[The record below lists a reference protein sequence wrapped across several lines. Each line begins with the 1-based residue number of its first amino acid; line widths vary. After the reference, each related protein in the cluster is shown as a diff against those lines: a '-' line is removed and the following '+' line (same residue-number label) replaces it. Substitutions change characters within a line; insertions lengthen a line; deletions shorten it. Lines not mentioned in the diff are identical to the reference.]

1 MKRVAII
8 IAYDGTNYAGFQI
21 QKNALSIEE
30 VLNTCLSELLKEEVH
45 IIGASRTDSG
55 VHALGNVAVFDTETR
70 IPAEKIALAANQFL
84 PEDVKIQKSFEVDK
98 DFHPRYNNSK
108 KTYEYRILN
117 TRVQIPTY
125 RNNSYFFHRKL
136 DVEKMQEAARY
147 LLGEHD
153 FQAFCSANAQV
164 NDTYRTIYS
173 LDVKRDG
180 DFVIVRI
187 TGNGF
192 LYNMVRIV
200 TGSLLQV
207 GSGAKKPEWIKEVL
221 DSRDRQKAGACAPAV
236 GLTLIGIEYEDLADQ
251 LFVQNDLIMYG
262 LWQKEIAEKK
272 KAYLTIFDSDEDE
285 LEPTISRLTKKTFR
299 YGAKY
304 FYVRHA
310 SSLDLSKLCKASK
323 NNKFKGKEFFTA
335 GDYRYTLYGEMW
347 QMDRDLRANP
357 ASVEGVKVSLVPL
370 TEERKE
376 EFIKIYNKCFYSVP
390 CSITL
395 DERLL
400 DGYMES
406 SEKAMYFIEDEEKT
420 HGIIILSEGEETIEI
435 AAMGI
440 IGTSR
445 RKGYALDTIE
455 LVAKLA
461 SDKEKKRVT
470 LQVFEKNKKAVALY
484 IKSWF
489 YRIRATEKWYETI
502 DAMKS

>member
-1 MKRVAII
+1 MKRVLII

-30 VLNTCLSELLKEEVH
+30 VLNTCLSELLKEEIH

-55 VHALGNVAVFDTETR
+55 VHALGNVAVFDTETK

-84 PEDVKIQKSFEVDK
+84 PEDVKIQKSYEVDK

-117 TRVQIPTY
+117 TRVQIPSY

-136 DVEKMQEAARY
+136 DVEKMQEAAKY

-153 FQAFCSANAQV
+153 FQAYCSANAQV

-173 LDVKRDG
+173 CDVKRDG
-180 DFVIVRI
+180 DFVTIRI

-200 TGSLLQV
+200 TGSLLAV
-207 GSGAKKPEWIKEVL
+207 GTGSKEPIWIKTVL
-221 DSRDRQKAGACAPAV
+221 DSKDRQKAGTCAPAV

-251 LFVQNDLIMYG
+251 LLVQNDLIMYA

-272 KAYLTIFDSDEDE
+272 KAYLTVFMSDEDE
-285 LEPTISRLTKKTFR
+285 LEPTISRLTKKSFR

-310 SSLDLSKLCKASK
+310 GILDLASVCKASK

-357 ASVEGVKVSLVPL
+357 AALTDLRVSFVKLDN
-370 TEERKE
+370 ERKE
-376 EFIKIYNKCFYSVP
+376 EFIKIYNKCFFSVP
-390 CSITL
+390 CSISL
-395 DERLL
+395 DESAV
-400 DGYMES
+400 DIYMENS
-406 SEKAMYFIEDEEKT
+406 QKELMFIEAEGKV
-420 HGIIILSEGEETIEI
+420 HGIIILSKTEETIEI
-435 AAMGI
+435 DAMAI

-445 RKGYALDTIE
+445 RKGYACEAIE
-455 LVAKLA
+455 LVTDMAEKMG
-461 SDKEKKRVT
+461 KKRVS
-470 LQVFEKNKKAVALY
+470 LKVFEKNKKAVALY

-489 YRIRATEKWYETI
+489 YRIRSTEKWYETI
-502 DAMKS
+502 DPMKS